1 MRSYVKS
8 KISSR
13 IGLLKPRISDS
24 KMMELRTEKGFPSIF
39 SEIFHNIEDIGYG
52 IREDLSFLKN
62 DSEVEEA
69 IWTYTLIM
77 E

>member
-1 MRSYVKS
+1 
-8 KISSR
+8 
-13 IGLLKPRISDS
+13 
-24 KMMELRTEKGFPSIF
+24 MMELRTEKGFPSIF

-69 IWTYTLIM
+69 I
-77 E
+77 